1 MSLMSFKLQTFN
13 SLHQEQPTI
22 SQIQSDSIM
31 HQDDSI
37 DLGIGLVWMGNIH
50 NRTYVLFI

>member
-13 SLHQEQPTI
+13 SLHQEQPAI

-37 DLGIGLVWMGNIH
+37 DLGIGLVWME
-50 NRTYVLFI
+50 RKQT